1 LAPTGAA
8 KGRWSGRPKRRAKME
23 KRKEKRR
30 DEETKESR
38 RRLLGLARWLGE
50 EPLLCLSIAA
60 NPREV
65 LGLWW
70 VAW

>member
-1 LAPTGAA
+1 
-8 KGRWSGRPKRRAKME
+8 ME

-38 RRLLGLARWLGE
+38 RRLLGLARWPGE

-60 NPREV
+60 NPRPREV
-65 LGLWW
+65 LGQWW